1 MQKKFLMYLLLFG
14 ILLKFSTAKVTALSQ
29 NENTLVPIE
38 STKISEIVTTYK
50 VDNGNYFISEF
61 NLNDCSP
68 GDEIILYN
76 ENDTEVKIA
85 ISNNQETSALSPRY
99 SYSNDSGWSGGYIP
113 FGTTTL
119 HPSFNTNDI
128 YVSYDVDA
136 NGTDMT
142 LSSPYNGRISIVNGR
157 PEYLNLLGLT
167 LRASDSTPAH
177 VRGEFKGNNFAYN
190 IEGYLSLQLNSIGQV
205 RVFWAYD
212 MV

>member
-76 ENDTEVKIA
+76 ENENFPPVLKKRVR
-85 ISNNQETSALSPRY
+85 AL
-99 SYSNDSGWSGGYIP
+99 
-113 FGTTTL
+113 FGTPIFFPRCGMLKL
-119 HPSFNTNDI
+119 HDGREKFSFRQRTI
-128 YVSYDVDA
+128 RLRRRSCA
-136 NGTDMT
+136 IG
-142 LSSPYNGRISIVNGR
+142 SSSRIHTAGQLALQPFRR
-157 PEYLNLLGLT
+157 PVL
-167 LRASDSTPAH
+167 
-177 VRGEFKGNNFAYN
+177 
-190 IEGYLSLQLNSIGQV
+190 
-205 RVFWAYD
+205 
-212 MV
+212 